1 MQGFTVVK
9 KKPISTH
16 VFIAE
21 QNISKSLSAYE
32 LNHECASDARSTD
45 LIFTETIVQCSIFT
59 SVFWTSFLNVT
70 YMFRTN

>member
-1 MQGFTVVK
+1 MQGITVVK

-32 LNHECASDARSTD
+32 LNHECASDARSID
-45 LIFTETIVQCSIFT
+45 LIFQRRLCSAQFLLVFSG
-59 SVFWTSFLNVT
+59 SVF
-70 YMFRTN
+70 